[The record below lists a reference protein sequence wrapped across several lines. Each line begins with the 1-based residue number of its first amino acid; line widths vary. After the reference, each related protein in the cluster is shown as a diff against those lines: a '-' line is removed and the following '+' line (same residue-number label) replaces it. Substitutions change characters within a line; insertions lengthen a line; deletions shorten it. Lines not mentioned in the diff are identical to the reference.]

1 MNIDVGI
8 LANARSECSR
18 FLSEQTGVLG
28 VVISSVDGF
37 DIASAVTR
45 DLDPSKIA
53 AMASSIAAIGI
64 VVSQEVG
71 VGASKSITVNT
82 EDGFVY
88 ITNIELAGKPCTL
101 NVIASS
107 AAILAQIIYHS
118 GEVKKRLGIS

>member
-1 MNIDVGI
+1 MNIDVGV
-8 LANARSECSR
+8 LTNARNECSK
-18 FLSEQTGVLG
+18 LLEEQLGVLG

-64 VVSQEVG
+64 VVSQEASL
-71 VGASKSITVNT
+71 GASKSITVNT

-88 ITNIELAGKPCTL
+88 ITNVEIAGQPCAL
-101 NVIASS
+101 NVIANGS
-107 AAILAQIIYHS
+107 AILAQIIYYC
-118 GEVKKRLGIS
+118 GEINKRLKVS